1 MMCPDKPCSTKLGS
15 EQLDEEK
22 EHKAKLIAEA
32 MDRKDQMTVA
42 MLTVGFFVDKVG
54 SHLGDQCVQ
63 LACLSKTIEA
73 TAHD

>member
-42 MLTVGFFVDKVG
+42 MLTVVF
-54 SHLGDQCVQ
+54 
-63 LACLSKTIEA
+63 LSTRLDPTWVINVCSLPA
-73 TAHD
+73 